1 MQQQQQ
7 HRHAKWL
14 PSLAFISVA
23 AAVLVITVSILFQDK
38 DNTYFKIGPHDQL
51 VVISVR
57 IDTTNKYIYLVII
70 TIVVTLA
77 RAIQSEIGS
86 SVLRYLIY
94 DYKVDEIQD
103 VNRCS
108 LMFYANI
115 IYFFQG
121 LRDVFLILASISQID
136 VSLVILGTYQ
146 IVCFFSMIY
155 LTKDKKF
162 TLVSNDSC
170 YAGCLCGY
178 DVKYKQFDNNNII

>member
-1 MQQQQQ
+1 MIGPAEQ

-14 PSLAFISVA
+14 PSLALISVLT
-23 AAVLVITVSILFQDK
+23 AVLVITVSILFQDK

-51 VVISVR
+51 IVISVR
-57 IDTTNKYIYLVII
+57 IDTMNKYIYLVII
-70 TIVVTLA
+70 TILVTLA

-94 DYKVDEIQD
+94 DFKVDEIHD
-103 VNRCS
+103 VNRYS

-136 VSLVILGTYQ
+136 VSLVILFTYQ
-146 IVCFFSMIY
+146 IVCFFSIIY

-162 TLVSNDSC
+162 TSIQSDSC
-170 YAGCLCGY
+170 YSGCLCGY
-178 DVKYKQFDNNNII
+178 DIKYKQFNNNIS